1 MNMNKEY
8 NNINTKLKALTK
20 DYLKQGKVVLDYG
33 MKSFEELLIVLYP
46 NIKDFTGY
54 EEETLCYAIQW
65 FFEDN
70 IKDEK
75 SLRKD
80 NAEDL
85 IKYIKKIFNKNIHL
99 HTIVYPLQKSI
110 LKREVKFDNFYF
122 LKKNKEEVVLNK
134 IAKYS
139 KIDKK
144 LVNEFLEHTKN
155 SRSKDFLKFNL
166 LIYKVN
172 DNTQKIRY
180 NSADIYVIIVNI
192 LNVMYR
198 SMVFEKHTYS
208 ELLLKS
214 EMWEK
219 PNRHVAILSNEWVR
233 CGHSNIMEAPICD
246 SDINFMTKKK
256 SQIVFNKL
264 LSVLTSDTDDELILK
279 FKRSYRIYMEAHKQ
293 YYENRKEEIALILY
307 ITCLESLVAE
317 NLNEKKLRL
326 AILVPALLDNIAEKH
341 KASLHLKKLYE
352 KRNSFI
358 HNSKS
363 LFLKYEDN
371 DMEFIDNITAKFL
384 LLLVDVETMLLNYKE
399 NNDTKLI
406 TAWNKL
412 LDEKYDE
419 HLFSFN

>member
-1 MNMNKEY
+1 MNTKY

-33 MKSFEELLIVLYP
+33 MKPFEELLIVLYSK
-46 NIKDFTGY
+46 IKDFMGF

-85 IKYIKKIFNKNIHL
+85 IKYIKKTFNNNIYL

-110 LKREVKFDNFYF
+110 LKREIKFDNFYF

-166 LIYKVN
+166 LIYRIN

-180 NSADIYVIIVNI
+180 NSADIYVIYNKYFKC
-192 LNVMYR
+192 NV
-198 SMVFEKHTYS
+198 
-208 ELLLKS
+208 
-214 EMWEK
+214 
-219 PNRHVAILSNEWVR
+219 
-233 CGHSNIMEAPICD
+233 
-246 SDINFMTKKK
+246 
-256 SQIVFNKL
+256 
-264 LSVLTSDTDDELILK
+264 
-279 FKRSYRIYMEAHKQ
+279 
-293 YYENRKEEIALILY
+293 
-307 ITCLESLVAE
+307 
-317 NLNEKKLRL
+317 
-326 AILVPALLDNIAEKH
+326 
-341 KASLHLKKLYE
+341 
-352 KRNSFI
+352 
-358 HNSKS
+358 
-363 LFLKYEDN
+363 
-371 DMEFIDNITAKFL
+371 
-384 LLLVDVETMLLNYKE
+384 
-399 NNDTKLI
+399 
-406 TAWNKL
+406 
-412 LDEKYDE
+412 
-419 HLFSFN
+419 